1 MYVINHFTFYRVT
14 DGENPVESV
23 ELTVSVNDVNEPPVF
38 TETTKTVEVHADRTP
53 PQPVTT
59 MAGTDVDSGDSI
71 TYAITSNVDQKSY
84 SLVYYEQPLHK
95 WYLLHMCQVV

>member
-1 MYVINHFTFYRVT
+1 MYVFNHFTFYRVT

-95 WYLLHMCQVV
+95 

>member
-1 MYVINHFTFYRVT
+1 MYVINHFIFLRVT

-38 TETTKTVEVHADRTP
+38 TETTKTVEVHADQTP
-53 PQPVTT
+53 PKPVTT
-59 MAGTDVDSGDSI
+59 MAGTDVDNGDSI

-84 SLVYYEQPLHK
+84 SLVYYEQSLHK
-95 WYLLHMCQVV
+95 WYLLHMCQVI